1 MGLSAEEKEKREQD
15 EHVKYITG
23 HVCNKDGEKSYVFI
37 SYKSDDWEIVLQD
50 IVYRL
55 VKEEGL
61 NVYFDG
67 DFGGHNSHWTTQF
80 PENMRNPKCK
90 GVLAFLDDKYATSY
104 ATLLELM
111 YSQCLCQDSNYD
123 YVKKH
128 VIPVNL
134 GHLSAIKD
142 KSDTGLGKTEY
153 PDGGKNPKAEAEK
166 KLFDRAFQRGCKEG
180 IFDRSVQ
187 PYEDNHGSLPKDL
200 CSLMLEELLAKID
213 CNDNAYQNKGDSIKN
228 IVASIQSVCGSEVFS
243 KGKENGE
250 ITEKTTGE
258 TIPTPEPSNLWIYTT
273 KGIVARLEWDGES
286 KSCVV
291 KAGSQ
296 VAKEAPGFA
305 KLEPAKN
312 MKAKLVNDGVIVNE
326 EFTRDYQCGKIS
338 TMINLLAGGSVSMP
352 LATENGSLRKDDG
365 SLVTAKKT
373 VKNNKPKEMG
383 GRTVIIT
390 GSSGI
395 KVDEAITLKQFEEAC
410 ENINFCVELRNKRE
424 HSKKQM
430 FDYLVAALL
439 RGCDANVN
447 KAQNGTD
454 GEILRRGG
462 YNYCTYTISNNVN
475 AINPRIGSSQ
485 FTWCSNARK
494 AMKTEDMPEYFFA
507 EDGRVKS
514 GHLGEYS
521 EIFEALDENLTIG
534 DVLKKF
540 EAKEKGF
547 ETKNND
553 GIFEAW
559 KLIKQIGS
567 DIVNGGNG
575 KQTIGDLLK

>member
-15 EHVKYITG
+15 EHVKYITD

-37 SYKSDDWEIVLQD
+37 SYKSDDWEVVLQD

-67 DFGGHNSHWTTQF
+67 DFGGHNPHWTTQF
-80 PENMRNPKCK
+80 PENMRDPKCK
-90 GVLAFLDDKYATSY
+90 GVLAFLDNKYATSY

-111 YSQCLCQDSNYD
+111 YSQCSCQDPNTYNY
-123 YVKKH
+123 VTKP

-134 GHLSAIKD
+134 EALTVIKD

-166 KLFDRAFQRGCKEG
+166 RLFDKAFKRGCTLG
-180 IFDRSVQ
+180 IFDRSEQ
-187 PYEDNHGSLPKDL
+187 PYEDNKGSLPKDL
-200 CSLMLEELLAKID
+200 CSLMVEELLAKID
-213 CNDNAYQNKGDSIKN
+213 YNDNAYQNKGDSIKN

-243 KGKENGE
+243 KGKETGE
-250 ITEKTTGE
+250 ITEGITGGTT
-258 TIPTPEPSNLWIYTT
+258 PTPETSNLWIYTA
-273 KGIVARLEWDGES
+273 KGIVAHLEWDGES

-296 VAKEAPGFA
+296 VAKEAAGFV
-305 KLEPAKN
+305 KLEPAKK
-312 MKAKLVNDGVIVNE
+312 MKAKLISDGVIVND
-326 EFTRDYQCGKIS
+326 EFTRDYKCDKIS
-338 TMINLLAGGSVSMP
+338 TMINLLTGGSVSMP
-352 LATENGSLRKDDG
+352 LAMKRGNLKVDDG
-365 SLVTAKKT
+365 ASVIKGTHD
-373 VKNNKPKEMG
+373 KPKEPKNPG
-383 GRTVIIT
+383 GRTVIVT

-395 KVDEAITLKQFEEAC
+395 KVDEATTLKQFEEAC
-410 ENINFCVELRNKRE
+410 ENINFCVELRNQRE
-424 HSKKQM
+424 NSKKQM
-430 FDYLVAALL
+430 FDYLAAALL

-454 GEILRRGG
+454 GEILRKGG

-475 AINPRIGSSQ
+475 ATNPRIGSSQ

-567 DIVNGGNG
+567 DTANAGSG
-575 KQTIGDLLK
+575 KRPLEI

>member
-15 EHVKYITG
+15 EHVKYITE
-23 HVCNKDGEKSYVFI
+23 HVCNKDGDKPYVFI

-80 PENMRNPKCK
+80 PQNMGDPKCK

-104 ATLLELM
+104 ATVLELM
-111 YSQCLCQDSNYD
+111 YSQGSCQDPDNSYD
-123 YVKKH
+123 YVKKK

-134 GHLSAIKD
+134 GPLTSIKD
-142 KSDTGLGKTEY
+142 KSDTGLGKTES
-153 PDGGKNPKAEAEK
+153 PNGERNPKAVDEK
-166 KLFDRAFQRGCKEG
+166 KLFDGAFRRACKKG
-180 IFDRSVQ
+180 IFDKSIQ
-187 PYEDNHGSLPKDL
+187 PYEANEGSLPKDL
-200 CSLMLEELLAKID
+200 CSVMLTELLEEIN
-213 CNDNAYQNKGDSIKN
+213 CNYNDYPKKGYSIKN
-228 IVASIQSVCGSEVFS
+228 IVASIRSACGNEVFS
-243 KGKENGE
+243 KGKTTGKTTEGITGE
-250 ITEKTTGE
+250 TTGE
-258 TIPTPEPSNLWIYTT
+258 TDTTSEHSNLWIYTA
-273 KGIVARLEWDGES
+273 KGIVAHLEWDGES

-291 KAGSQ
+291 KAGSR
-296 VAKEAPGFA
+296 VAKEAPGFV
-305 KLEPAKN
+305 KLESAKN
-312 MKAKLVNDGVIVNE
+312 MKAKLVNAGVIVND
-326 EFTRDYQCGKIS
+326 EFTRDYQCDKIS
-338 TMINLLAGGSVSMP
+338 TMINLLTGGSVSMP
-352 LATENGSLRKDDG
+352 LAMKNGSLKKEDG
-365 SLVTAKKT
+365 SSVTR
-373 VKNNKPKEMG
+373 EG
-383 GRTVIIT
+383 ERTVIVIKP
-390 GSSGI
+390 SGI
-395 KVDEAITLKQFEEAC
+395 KVDEATTLKQFEEAC
-410 ENINFCVELRNKRE
+410 ENINFCVELRNQRE
-424 HSKKQM
+424 NSKKQM
-430 FDYLVAALL
+430 FDYLAAALL

-454 GEILRRGG
+454 GEILRKGG

-475 AINPRIGSSQ
+475 ATNPRIGSSQ

-534 DVLKKF
+534 DVLKRF

-567 DIVNGGNG
+567 DTANVGNG
-575 KQTIGDLLK
+575 KRPLEI